1 MLEYT
6 ILYPH
11 KRAESRG
18 ALPLAT
24 FSERLIQLRKEKRL
38 SQEALAKKL
47 EIGSRAYQYYE
58 SGERLPRL
66 DVLLK
71 LADFF
76 SVSLDYLA
84 GRSDTP

>member
-1 MLEYT
+1 M
-6 ILYPH
+6 
-11 KRAESRG
+11 
-18 ALPLAT
+18 AT
-24 FSERLIQLRKEKRL
+24 FSERLSQLRKEEKL

-66 DVLLK
+66 DVLIK
-71 LADFF
+71 LADYFG
-76 SVSLDYLA
+76 VSLDYLA